1 MEREMWRP
9 GNMLYPLPAV
19 MVSCQRAG
27 EKPNIITVAW
37 AGTVCS
43 SPAMVSI
50 SIRPNRYSYQ
60 IIKETGEFVI
70 NLTTEKLAYATDYC
84 GVRSGKDVDKFKE
97 MNLTPLPSKFVDA
110 PGIEESPVNI
120 ECKVKQIVELGSHH
134 MFIADVL
141 GVNVD
146 KTLIN
151 KDQKLE
157 LSRSMPMVYSHGGRV
172 RVRKQLGR
180 VAQLFRRDKRCRRVN
195 TGENIELAI
204 TRTILEKNFRQ
215 DIGTR
220 CMVIA
225 IIFAAKERH
234 ARAIFLSDLRDL
246 LIVGRYHHF
255 VEKPALERRL
265 DRICDDGLTAKLFD
279 VLARYALRTAAS
291 RDNGDATH
299 SETPPRHT
307 IEPHPRDS
315 L

>member
-1 MEREMWRP
+1 MSGSR
-9 GNMLYPLPAV
+9 
-19 MVSCQRAG
+19 
-27 EKPNIITVAW
+27 
-37 AGTVCS
+37 
-43 SPAMVSI
+43 
-50 SIRPNRYSYQ
+50 Q
-60 IIKETGEFVI
+60 I
-70 NLTTEKLAYATDYC
+70 
-84 GVRSGKDVDKFKE
+84 
-97 MNLTPLPSKFVDA
+97 LTPRKRILRTLPSEIAVVA
-110 PGIEESPVNI
+110 QQEGPLRR
-120 ECKVKQIVELGSHH
+120 KVEIRHC
-134 MFIADVL
+134 
-141 GVNVD
+141 N
-146 KTLIN
+146 N
-151 KDQKLE
+151 
-157 LSRSMPMVYSHGGRV
+157 GGRV